1 MWQVRDC
8 LDHSAAP
15 MDGAT
20 LSEAL
25 HNRGINI
32 RYLGKIAD
40 SLSKIKQLEYLYN
53 IAIAEILMRTVKHVF
68 TVYMQVSMRYIV
80 HLTSFFLYNSI

>member
-1 MWQVRDC
+1 
-8 LDHSAAP
+8 

-53 IAIAEILMRTVKHVF
+53 IAVAEILMRTVKHVF
-68 TVYMQVSMRYIV
+68 TVYMQVSMRVYCANDF
-80 HLTSFFLYNSI
+80 SFGV

>member
-1 MWQVRDC
+1 MRDC

-15 MDGAT
+15 MDGVT

-40 SLSKIKQLEYLYN
+40 SLSKIKQLAYLYN
-53 IAIAEILMRTVKHVF
+53 IAVSELITRSVKHIF
-68 TVYMQVSMRYIV
+68 TVYMQVNILNLAGLSFLIV
-80 HLTSFFLYNSI
+80 ISPCK